1 MIPAARRAPTVP
13 ATLAALGAALAAGAF
28 ALFAAGYLAAA
39 TDNTHAVTSSVHIS
53 ASILARTALV
63 AAAIAAISTFLAFPA
78 ALAMRARGVGFACL
92 LAAPL
97 ILPPYLAHAAWGL
110 ARAPGTALGDLVQ
123 RADPRLFTTINTAQ
137 AILGLSLFAWPVAAI
152 VMLPGARRLTDA
164 HLDALAGAQPGALRR
179 AVFLSLAM
187 RRSITLAFA
196 VVALLMLGSAVPFH
210 VANVETLAIEVW
222 RAIAESASPAAA
234 MRAGA
239 PLAAVA
245 LAAGIFLSFLL
256 TRDRSPADTGAII
269 TTPSRASLRSP
280 ALVAAACVW
289 AASTIA
295 PMILMFTS
303 LREPASLARTPALI
317 GAATIESLGVGA
329 IVGVIGAALA
339 LAAFAGFA
347 RNAGRAPR
355 ILASLTLAITITVA
369 LTPGVLVGAS
379 VLSASHFPGLDRLA
393 STNAGAVVAHTLR
406 FGAVASIAGLWLAR
420 AETRDESDL
429 RSIET
434 QDSPLAW
441 LRAIGADRIG
451 ALAAI
456 GVVMALLSVHEIES
470 AVLLTPP
477 GAAGL
482 AQTLLNQLHYLR
494 MEELSAAGVW
504 MFALGLGFAGLSA
517 ALAAMRARALRAA
530 ALLIA
535 ASLFVGCDDHPPTA
549 GAPIR
554 AVAISGEI
562 GRAPG
567 QLIYP
572 RAFDTDG
579 ESLFIIDKTAR
590 VQRWSLAGEP
600 LNEWT
605 MPEFSRG
612 KPTGVTVGPD
622 GLVYVADTH
631 EHRVAVFNASGE
643 MIDSWGAYG
652 FGPGEFIYP
661 TDVTFKSD
669 AAGEIRLIYVSEYGG
684 NDRVSAFDAD
694 HNYLFSFDG
703 SQTGD
708 RFARPQSIVYDPA
721 HDVIYVADASN
732 HRVAVLSAQGEPLT
746 SFGRADQLPGDADG
760 EFRYPYGLALADDG
774 TLLVAEFGG
783 HRVRRINP
791 VTGATLEISGR
802 GGDGP
807 GELRSPW
814 AVAVV
819 GRRAFVLDSGHNRVI
834 EFELTRAA
842 GFPISPASR
851 TKESGTG
858 VPPVRDD
865 SSSGTGVPPVRYN
878 KTSGAGVPPVPPAAA
893 ANFADSRGA
902 PSQGTGALRPSV
914 ARGDAHGRDARATVL
929 DALATVLDALAT
941 TFLRARVSD
950 ANGSAP

>member
-1 MIPAARRAPTVP
+1 MIPSARRAPTVP
-13 ATLAALGAALAAGAF
+13 ATLAALGAALAAGSF
-28 ALFAAGYLAAA
+28 AIFAAGYIAAA
-39 TDNTHAVTSSVHIS
+39 TDHAHTVTSPVQLN

-110 ARAPGTALGDLVQ
+110 TRAPGTTLGDLVQ
-123 RADPRLFTTINTAQ
+123 RADPRLFGTINTAQ
-137 AILGLSLFAWPVAAI
+137 AVLGLSLFAWPVAAI

-164 HLDALAGAQPGALRR
+164 HLDTLAGAQPRALRR
-179 AVFLSLAM
+179 AVFLTLAM
-187 RRSITLAFA
+187 RRSIAPAFA
-196 VVALLMLGSAVPFH
+196 VVTLLMLGSAVPLH

-234 MRAGA
+234 MHAGA

-245 LAAGIFLSFLL
+245 LAAGIILSFLL
-256 TRDRSPADTGAII
+256 TRDRSHADTGAVI
-269 TTPSRASLRSP
+269 TTPARASLRSP
-280 ALVAAACVW
+280 TLVIAACVW
-289 AASTIA
+289 AASTIV

-303 LREPASLARTPALI
+303 LREPASLARTPALL
-317 GAATIESLGVGA
+317 GSATIESLGAGA
-329 IVGVIGAALA
+329 IVGVIGTALA
-339 LAAFAGFA
+339 IAAFAGFA

-355 ILASLTLAITITVA
+355 ILATITLAITIAGA
-369 LTPGVLVGAS
+369 LTPGVLVGAA
-379 VLSASHFPGLDRLA
+379 VLSASHFPGFDRLA
-393 STNAGAVVAHTLR
+393 RTNTGVVVAHTLR
-406 FGAVASIAGLWLAR
+406 FAAVAVIAGLWLAR
-420 AETRDESDL
+420 TETRDESDL
-429 RSIET
+429 RTLET
-434 QDSPLAW
+434 QDSPLTW
-441 LRAIGADRIG
+441 LRTIGADRIG

-482 AQTLLNQLHYLR
+482 AQNLLNQLHYLR

-504 MFALGLGFAGLSA
+504 MFALGLGFAGLLA
-517 ALAAMRARALRAA
+517 ALAAMRTRAVRAA
-530 ALLIA
+530 AILITVA
-535 ASLFVGCDDHPPTA
+535 LVVGCDEHPTTV
-549 GAPIR
+549 GAPVR

-567 QLIYP
+567 QIIYP

-605 MPEFSRG
+605 MPEYSRG

-631 EHRVAVFNASGE
+631 EHRVAVFNAAGE
-643 MIDSWGAYG
+643 MLHEWGAYG

-661 TDVTFKSD
+661 TDITFKSNSVGD
-669 AAGEIRLIYVSEYGG
+669 IQRIYVSEYGG

-703 SQTGD
+703 AEVLTEIHATGD
-708 RFARPQSIVYDPA
+708 ELPKFHGSPEIPSISRGVRFARPQSIAYDYA
-721 HDVIYVADASN
+721 RDVIYVADASN
-732 HRVAVLSAQGEPLT
+732 HRVAVLSADGEPLG
-746 SFGRADQLPGDADG
+746 SLGRADRLPGDDDG

-791 VTGATLEISGR
+791 VTGATLDTFGR

-814 AVAVV
+814 AIAVV
-819 GRRAFVLDSGHNRVI
+819 GRRAFILDSGHNRII

-842 GFPISPASR
+842 GFPISPDSR
-851 TKESGTG
+851 AKASGTG
-858 VPPVRDD
+858 VPPVF
-865 SSSGTGVPPVRYN
+865 
-878 KTSGAGVPPVPPAAA
+878 PAAA
-893 ANFADSRGA
+893 ANPADRRGA
-902 PSQGTGALRPSV
+902 PRDGTRALRLSV
-914 ARGDAHGRDARATVL
+914 TRGDAHGRDARSAVL
-929 DALATVLDALAT
+929 STRDNDVAGGAK
-941 TFLRARVSD
+941 
-950 ANGSAP
+950 